1 MPPPVPP
8 SPLTGRL
15 GTTALT
21 PAEVR
26 KRALARLA
34 ERIDFA
40 RSPHKPMSLLRQ
52 EARRVLDLFLDLEV
66 PLWPKA
72 DRDKLAEDV
81 VAEALGMGPLEE
93 LFRDAAVQEF
103 MVLAHN
109 QVIARKGDVWLPT
122 SVHFPDPA
130 QYRQALD
137 KLAAQA
143 EPVHPGP
150 PPAGAIDARL
160 PNGFRVVAVLPPA
173 VLDQQPV
180 AVFVRGSVPV
190 PADAAGSSPG
200 TTTPPTPT
208 PAPTPTLM
216 PVSGAERFAP
226 GRGSEAVPVRTATR
240 MTDPVLWARQKV
252 TDRLLRKLAA
262 AGVYDIGRL
271 PAAELRKVVL
281 ALVVEFGDEE
291 KLGLDA
297 AARDRLALE
306 ILAGMQR

>member
-15 GTTALT
+15 GTTPLT

-26 KRALARLA
+26 KRALVRLN

-40 RSPHKPMSLLRQ
+40 RSRHKPISLLRQ

-72 DRDKLAEDV
+72 DRDKLAEEV
-81 VAEALGMGPLEE
+81 VAEVLGLGPLEE
-93 LFRDAAVQEF
+93 LFRDEAVQEF

-109 QVIARKGDVWLPT
+109 QVIAHKGGVWLPT
-122 SVHFPDPA
+122 SVHFADPA

-143 EPVHPGP
+143 EPVQPGP

-160 PNGFRVVAVLPPA
+160 PNGFRLVAVLPPA

-180 AVFVRGSVPV
+180 AAFVRGPAPV
-190 PADAAGSSPG
+190 PAEAVPAGMISP
-200 TTTPPTPT
+200 
-208 PAPTPTLM
+208 PAPTPTPMLTSTSGAVRSV
-216 PVSGAERFAP
+216 PGSGSESVSGRA
-226 GRGSEAVPVRTATR
+226 ATR
-240 MTDPVLWARQKV
+240 FTDPLLWAKQRV
-252 TDRLLRKLAA
+252 TDRLLQKLAA

-271 PAAELRKVVL
+271 PGSELHKVVL
-281 ALVVEFGDEE
+281 ALVVEFGEEE

-306 ILAGMQR
+306 ILAGIHR